1 MRFRKASQL
10 ASKSGPRAPKGGKR
24 RPGQSKRG
32 QERPRA
38 GTREAQEPP
47 RAAPEAH
54 GSGPGRPRDGP
65 GGAGRDPGAAHE
77 RPKGPGGAQK
87 GSPDAKTFSFL
98 SLTDVFEGV
107 DAPKT
112 HHVQGFFLTAQA
124 SLSSLLDVLVE
135 ARARPARQMKTLFE
149 ITGRKV
155 FRDNCGT
162 DVHWPVSTKLS
173 D

>member
-1 MRFRKASQL
+1 MKTHSL
-10 ASKSGPRAPKGGKR
+10 YEVSPKEAQERPKR

-38 GTREAQEPP
+38 GPREPQEPP

-65 GGAGRDPGAAHE
+65 GGAGRGPGAAQE
-77 RPKGPGGAQK
+77 RPKGPGGAQEGPERLPIRK
-87 GSPDAKTFSFL
+87 PCETC
-98 SLTDVFEGV
+98 SLTEAFEGSTR
-107 DAPKT
+107 PK
-112 HHVQGFFLTAQA
+112 HVIYTAFLTAQA
-124 SLSSLLDVLVE
+124 SLSSLLGVLVE
-135 ARARPARQMKTLFE
+135 ARARPATQTKTLFE

-155 FRDNCGT
+155 FRDSCGT